1 MTYDTEAGTK
11 HGRATR
17 NDRAAHFAMCDTCRD
32 EVENQRR
39 NADAWSAYALAKL
52 REAGPRQ
59 VGFMARVARLL
70 GLR

>member
-1 MTYDTEAGTK
+1 MNTD
-11 HGRATR
+11 TR
-17 NDRAAHFAMCDTCRD
+17 NDRTAHFAMCDTCHD

-52 REAGPRQ
+52 RDAGPRQ

>member
-1 MTYDTEAGTK
+1 MTYESETGTK
-11 HGRATR
+11 HGRTTR
-17 NDRAAHFAMCDTCRD
+17 NDHAAHFAMCATCHD

-52 REAGPRQ
+52 RQAGPRQ
-59 VGFMARVARLL
+59 TGFMARVARLL